1 MWPAEGSWIQVS
13 IKDGQVLQGRLFH
26 LDSAL
31 QLVTIVAPVVP
42 DDYESL
48 PAPLRPSLKHTVQ
61 LVSTASVLDVQAIS
75 VAGGAAS
82 LDMPAVRP
90 LKVERIMRRE
100 QKALQKR
107 HAQFGSRAPSGTSEM
122 AMQVFAALAKTY
134 WPISITISSHPC
146 NVPRRLPCYWH
157 RPDDGGVPTIVVLGE
172 VHVCAPYT
180 AGNCRGTIK
189 SNPALVERVR
199 KVLDCERRR
208 LGLDKPAN

>member
-1 MWPAEGSWIQVS
+1 MWPAKGSWIQVS

-134 WPISITISSHPC
+134 LLIPSPC
-146 NVPRRLPCYWH
+146 HLIHVMYLVGCRAIGIVQMMVVFPPLWSWEKFTYVHLIRLE
-157 RPDDGGVPTIVVLGE
+157 T
-172 VHVCAPYT
+172 
-180 AGNCRGTIK
+180 
-189 SNPALVERVR
+189 VEAQS
-199 KVLDCERRR
+199 KAIQL
-208 LGLDKPAN
+208 